1 MTMKLSQ
8 FTISVP
14 DFPKAGKYLVY
25 NTLNQATAV
34 IGERAKAVLDNP
46 DGSVGDDVEKYIN
59 TFEKLGFVVDDSA
72 DEIAEFK
79 DWYGKARYSKSAMR
93 ATILTTYDCNFA
105 CEYCVEEGV
114 KKPVRMDE
122 ERCRSVVDWLINR
135 VENQE
140 SDKLLLHFYGGE
152 PLMNVLPIDYIAAEI
167 SEYSEKN
174 ELFFSFNI
182 TTNGSLLK
190 PDMVERWLPLGLAN
204 VRITLDGARDFHN
217 SKRPFKNGRGTFD
230 LVIENALQVMDMVKI
245 KVNVNVDREN
255 MDSVPELLEHLE
267 QVGLKEKI
275 EGIRFNPI
283 VRIQGPDNTSR
294 PTRQADCAHPSEDWG
309 MENLLPLTWD
319 AYIRG
324 FKTEHEIKFI
334 ICSMNLDGTA
344 AVIDPLGRI
353 YTCPAFVGREGFQ
366 TGDIYH
372 EELGERHREFMDMP
386 VPDDCWKCAYM
397 PMCGGGCKHF
407 SYTQYGDISQTS
419 CEKDFIQKAIAESL
433 KMQILSQSSGGG
445 T

>member
-1 MTMKLSQ
+1 MKLSQ

-25 NTLNQATAV
+25 NTFNQATAI
-34 IGERAKAVLDNP
+34 IGERAKEILSNP
-46 DGSVGDDVEKYIN
+46 NDPIGDDEVKYIN
-59 TFEKLGFVVDDSA
+59 TFKELGLVVDDSA

-79 DWYGKARYSKSAMR
+79 DWYNTARYNKSTMR

-122 ERCRSVVDWLINR
+122 AQCRKTVDWLINT
-135 VENQE
+135 VEKSK

-152 PLMNVLPIDYIAAEI
+152 PLMNVLPIDHIASEI
-167 SEYSEKN
+167 SKYAERSGIS
-174 ELFFSFNI
+174 FSFNI

-190 PDMVERWLPLGLAN
+190 PEMVERWVPLGLTN
-204 VRITLDGARDFHN
+204 VRVTLDGARDFHD
-217 SKRPFKNGRGTFD
+217 SKRPFISGKGTFD
-230 LVIENALQVMDMVKI
+230 VIIRNLLQLMD
-245 KVNVNVDREN
+245 KVEIRVNTNVDSEN
-255 MDSVPELLEHLE
+255 MDSVPRLLEYLE
-267 QVGLKEKI
+267 QVGLKDKI
-275 EGIRFNPI
+275 ELIKFNPI
-283 VRIQGPDNTSR
+283 VHIQGQDNTSR
-294 PTRQADCAHPSEDWG
+294 PTRQTDCAPASKECE

-319 AYIRG
+319 AYRRG
-324 FKTEHEIKFI
+324 FRTENEIKFT

-366 TGDIYH
+366 AGDVKH
-372 EELGERHREFMDMP
+372 EELSDKHREFMDMP

-397 PMCGGGCKHF
+397 PMCGAGCRHF
-407 SYTQYGDISQTS
+407 SHTKYGDMSQTH
-419 CEKDFIQKAIAESL
+419 CEKEFIQKAVAESL
-433 KMQILSQSSGGG
+433 RMNALSQQLKRERRA
-445 T
+445 